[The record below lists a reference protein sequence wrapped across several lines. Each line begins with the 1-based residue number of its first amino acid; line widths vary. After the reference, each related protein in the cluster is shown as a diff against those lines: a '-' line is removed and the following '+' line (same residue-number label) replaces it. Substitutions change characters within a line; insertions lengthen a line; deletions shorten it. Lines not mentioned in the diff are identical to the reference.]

1 MYDCVSSTPVA
12 TISTST
18 MIGRACP
25 CHVARID
32 GGTGRV
38 RAFLITS
45 PETRGTVS
53 VAFRMQASLFSARLA
68 VATSVSEAATA
79 ILMNIGRLL
88 GPEPTVYLSKLD
100 RSKTFGPE
108 QPKRVESC
116 HVRFGSTSRHPCP
129 SRKSPLYPRKPTL
142 MLVSCMS
149 ALGHNRTHAPQQRT
163 SRLRNKT

>member
-1 MYDCVSSTPVA
+1 MYNCVSSTPVA

-53 VAFRMQASLFSARLA
+53 VAFRMQASLFPARLA
-68 VATSVSEAATA
+68 VATSVSEATTA
-79 ILMNIGRLL
+79 ILISIGRLL

-100 RSKTFGPE
+100 MSKTFGPE
-108 QPKRVESC
+108 QPKRVEGC
-116 HVRFGSTSRHPCP
+116 HVRFGVVSGSRRLPSLCP
-129 SRKSPLYPRKPTL
+129 VYPG
-142 MLVSCMS
+142 
-149 ALGHNRTHAPQQRT
+149 AFNRSVQH
-163 SRLRNKT
+163 LL